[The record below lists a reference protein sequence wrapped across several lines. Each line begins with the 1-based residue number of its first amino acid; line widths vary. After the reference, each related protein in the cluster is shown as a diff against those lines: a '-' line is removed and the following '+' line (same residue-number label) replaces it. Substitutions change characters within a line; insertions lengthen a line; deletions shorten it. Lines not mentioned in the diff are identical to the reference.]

1 MNHKPEPITAAEVAR
16 ERREGESMMDT
27 KHRLQEARKHELLH
41 APWQPDFATVRDK
54 RMSEMTPEQREDAHE
69 LWLRE
74 QMDHMAPY
82 YQEHLLFLLDRLDQ
96 VRAAAYEASENPVE
110 AVDAEFDAAH
120 TSADPR
126 AVDTLVEALDQT
138 LRARGFTIVPAEELA
153 ADVREL
159 SAALLD
165 EQQRLEWLMQKVN
178 CDEIG
183 DEIQIPFG
191 LSLGRH
197 FDEFRRQID
206 QAKGEP
212 Q

>member
-1 MNHKPEPITAAEVAR
+1 MNKFTMLVTASDVAR
-16 ERREGESMMDT
+16 ERREGETMWQT
-27 KHRLQEARKHELLH
+27 KERLEQEGKRKYLLQS
-41 APWQPDFATVRDK
+41 WMPDFEAVRDK
-54 RMSEMTPEQREDAHE
+54 RMSELTEAQKGDAHE

-74 QMDHMAPY
+74 QMDHMAPS

-110 AVDAEFDAAH
+110 AIDAEFEEAQA
-120 TSADPR
+120 SADPR

-138 LRARGFTIVPAEELA
+138 LRARGLTIVPTEELA
-153 ADVREL
+153 AEVLEL
-159 SAALLD
+159 STALLD

-178 CDEIG
+178 CDEIC
-183 DEIQIPFG
+183 DEIRIPFG

-206 QAKGEP
+206 QAKGAP